1 MGYGI
6 NLSAGTLNPWS
17 YSIFPGVAGSN
28 VIYPSDSASVWNDAN
43 LLRFDSDANRLL
55 NGSTAL
61 CQQMIPMMD
70 AWYARVAEAF
80 QKIMMS
86 IQSGN
91 TNINITGPNPNTNI
105 DPATGKLKE
114 GQIIRELTKMGSG
127 ASTKDRMGVEVTFKD
142 KDGNTH
148 KTTLLRRLISL
159 TKEYQEHPD
168 NCELSEENYKKIWDI
183 AGKYA
188 KTGDL
193 STEDYKT
200 LLEIAKNPGK
210 STSVD
215 GEDPVDETEEKPET
229 PFTDERNAKTEGE
242 SGAVFQQGVDAA
254 VDGYKNGLIGWGTD
268 YDQLNAGQAALNSD
282 NVIEVWDKYYKTVG
296 VNHGETLVDSLYNDF
311 DDWTDGVFTTGGASR
326 FTAIADALIERA
338 NSLIEKYGDK
348 SGLKAEDVQK
358 FKNDFD
364 SINDDN
370 YDSKK
375 QFISDTFK
383 NFVNKIKQAEA
394 KLVQSE
400 KQQAKS

>member
-1 MGYGI
+1 MGYGV
-6 NLSAGTLNPWS
+6 NLSTAGLNPWS
-17 YSIFPGVAGSN
+17 YSLFPGVANSN

-43 LLRFDSDANRLL
+43 LFRFDSDSNRLL

-61 CQQMIPMMD
+61 CQQMIPAMND
-70 AWYARVAEAF
+70 WYAKVAETF

-91 TNINITGPNPNTNI
+91 STVNINNNNTNI
-105 DPATGKLKE
+105 DPSTGKLKE
-114 GQIIRELTKMGSG
+114 GQIIKELNKMGAG
-127 ASTKDRMGVEVTFKD
+127 ASTKDRMAAEVTFKD
-142 KDGNTH
+142 KDGNEK

-168 NCELSEENYKKIWDI
+168 TAELSKENYDKIWDI

-188 KTGDL
+188 KTGEL

-200 LLEIAKNPGK
+200 LLEIAKNPGA
-210 STSVD
+210 SRSEESSESEESSAATETS
-215 GEDPVDETEEKPET
+215 
-229 PFTDERNAKTEGE
+229 FTDEQNAKKQGE
-242 SGAVFQQGVDAA
+242 TGAVFKQGVDAA

-268 YDQLNAGQAALNSD
+268 YTQLDAGQAALNSD
-282 NVIEVWDKYYKTVG
+282 NVIEVWDQYYKQVG
-296 VNHGETLVDSLYNDF
+296 VNQGETLVDSLYNDF

-326 FTAIADALIERA
+326 FTAIADALVERA
-338 NSLIEKYGDK
+338 NSLLDKYGEE
-348 SGLKAEDVQK
+348 SGLTQADVDQ
-358 FKNDFD
+358 FKSDFD

-383 NFVNKIKQAEA
+383 NFVAKIKQAEA
-394 KLVQSE
+394 KLVKNEKEQSR
-400 KQQAKS
+400 

>member
-1 MGYGI
+1 MGYGV
-6 NLSAGTLNPWS
+6 NLSTAGLNPWS
-17 YSIFPGVAGSN
+17 YSLFPGVANSN

-43 LLRFDSDANRLL
+43 LFRFDSDANRLL

-61 CQQMIPMMD
+61 CQQMIPAMND
-70 AWYARVAEAF
+70 WYAKVAETF

-91 TNINITGPNPNTNI
+91 STVNINNNNTNI
-105 DPATGKLKE
+105 DPSTGKLKE
-114 GQIIRELTKMGSG
+114 GQIIKELNKMGAG
-127 ASTKDRMGVEVTFKD
+127 ASTKDRMAAEVTFKD
-142 KDGNTH
+142 KDGNEK

-168 NCELSEENYKKIWDI
+168 TAELSKENYDKIWDI

-188 KTGDL
+188 KTGEL

-200 LLEIAKNPGK
+200 LLEIAKNPGA
-210 STSVD
+210 ST
-215 GEDPVDETEEKPET
+215 TEESSDSEGESDKIET
-229 PFTDERNAKTEGE
+229 SFTDEQNAKKQGE
-242 SGAVFQQGVDAA
+242 TGAVFKQGVDAA

-268 YDQLNAGQAALNSD
+268 YTQLDAGQAALNSD
-282 NVIEVWDKYYKTVG
+282 NVIEVWDQYYKQVG
-296 VNHGETLVDSLYNDF
+296 INQGETLVDSLYNDF

-326 FTAIADALIERA
+326 FTAIADALVERA
-338 NSLIEKYGDK
+338 TGLLDKYGDK
-348 SGLKAEDVQK
+348 SGLTQADVDK
-358 FKNDFD
+358 FKSDFD

-383 NFVNKIKQAEA
+383 NFVAKIKQAEA
-394 KLVQSE
+394 QLVKNEKEQS
-400 KQQAKS
+400 KK

>member
-1 MGYGI
+1 MGYGV
-6 NLSAGTLNPWS
+6 NLSTAGLNPWS
-17 YSIFPGVAGSN
+17 YSLFPGVANSN

-43 LLRFDSDANRLL
+43 LFRFDSDANRLL

-61 CQQMIPMMD
+61 CQQMIPAMND
-70 AWYARVAEAF
+70 WYAKVAETF

-91 TNINITGPNPNTNI
+91 STVNINNNNTNI
-105 DPATGKLKE
+105 DPSTGKLKE
-114 GQIIRELTKMGSG
+114 GQIIKELNKMGAG
-127 ASTKDRMGVEVTFKD
+127 ASTKDRMAAEVTFKD
-142 KDGNTH
+142 KDGNEK

-168 NCELSEENYKKIWDI
+168 TAELSKENYDKIWDI

-188 KTGDL
+188 KTGEL

-200 LLEIAKNPGK
+200 LLEIAKNPGA
-210 STSVD
+210 ST
-215 GEDPVDETEEKPET
+215 TEESSDSEGESDKIEAS
-229 PFTDERNAKTEGE
+229 FTDEQNAKKQGE
-242 SGAVFQQGVDAA
+242 TGAVFKQGVDAA

-268 YDQLNAGQAALNSD
+268 YTQLDAGQAALNSD
-282 NVIEVWDKYYKTVG
+282 NVIEVWDQYYKQVG
-296 VNHGETLVDSLYNDF
+296 INQGETLVDSLYNDF

-326 FTAIADALIERA
+326 FTAIADALVERA
-338 NSLIEKYGDK
+338 TGLLDKYGDK
-348 SGLKAEDVQK
+348 SGLTQADVDK
-358 FKNDFD
+358 FKSDFD

-383 NFVNKIKQAEA
+383 NFVAKIKQAEA
-394 KLVQSE
+394 QLVKNEKEQS
-400 KQQAKS
+400 KK

>member
-1 MGYGI
+1 MGYGV
-6 NLSAGTLNPWS
+6 NLSTAGLNPWS
-17 YSIFPGVAGSN
+17 YSLFPGVANSN

-43 LLRFDSDANRLL
+43 LFRFDSDANRLL

-61 CQQMIPMMD
+61 CQQMIPAMND
-70 AWYARVAEAF
+70 WYAKVAETF

-91 TNINITGPNPNTNI
+91 STVNINNNNTNI
-105 DPATGKLKE
+105 DPSTGKLKE
-114 GQIIRELTKMGSG
+114 GQIIKELNKMGAG
-127 ASTKDRMGVEVTFKD
+127 ASTKDRMAAEVTFKD
-142 KDGNTH
+142 KDGNEK

-168 NCELSEENYKKIWDI
+168 TAELSKENYDKIWDI

-188 KTGDL
+188 KTGEL

-200 LLEIAKNPGK
+200 LLEIAKNPGA
-210 STSVD
+210 ST
-215 GEDPVDETEEKPET
+215 TEESSDSEGESDKIET
-229 PFTDERNAKTEGE
+229 SFTDEQNAKKQGE
-242 SGAVFQQGVDAA
+242 TGAVFKQGVDAA

-268 YDQLNAGQAALNSD
+268 YTQLDAGQAALNSD
-282 NVIEVWDKYYKTVG
+282 NVIEVWDQYYKQVG
-296 VNHGETLVDSLYNDF
+296 INQGETLVDSLYNDF

-326 FTAIADALIERA
+326 FTAIADALVERA
-338 NSLIEKYGDK
+338 NGLLDKYGDK
-348 SGLKAEDVQK
+348 SGLTQADVDK
-358 FKNDFD
+358 FKSDFD

-383 NFVNKIKQAEA
+383 NFVAKIKQAEA
-394 KLVQSE
+394 QLVKNEKEQS
-400 KQQAKS
+400 KK